1 MESSAISKHNRVS
14 ASKVRLVTNE
24 IKGYS
29 LPEAIDIL
37 KNMPQKGA
45 RIVLKTLYSAGA
57 NAKYQ
62 NPDIIEDAL
71 FIKKIAVDEG
81 PTMKRFHVRARGR
94 AGRIRKRTSNV
105 TIILSDEN

>member
-1 MESSAISKHNRVS
+1 MESSAKSKQNRIS
-14 ASKVRLVTNE
+14 AFKVRLVTNE
-24 IKGYS
+24 IKGFS
-29 LPEAIDIL
+29 FPEAIDIL
-37 KNMPQKGA
+37 KHMPQKGA
-45 RIVLKTLYSAGA
+45 GIVLKTLYSAGA

-81 PTMKRFHVRARGR
+81 PTMKRFHARARGR
-94 AGRIRKRTSNV
+94 AGRIRKRTSNL

>member
-1 MESSAISKHNRVS
+1 MESSAKSSTNRIS

-29 LPEAIDIL
+29 LPEAIDVL
-37 KNMPQKGA
+37 KHMPQKGA
-45 RIVLKTLYSAGA
+45 KIVLKTLSSAGA
-57 NAKYQ
+57 NAKYH
-62 NPDIIEDAL
+62 NPDIIDEAL

-81 PTMKRFHVRARGR
+81 PTMKRFQARARGR

>member
-1 MESSAISKHNRVS
+1 MESSAKSKQNRVS

-45 RIVLKTLYSAGA
+45 RIVLKTLSKTACPVIVPLYPERIVGDADMAGICA
-57 NAKYQ
+57 AGSYD
-62 NPDIIEDAL
+62 PEVSRIEDLPA
-71 FIKKIAVDEG
+71 FQA
-81 PTMKRFHVRARGR
+81 
-94 AGRIRKRTSNV
+94 
-105 TIILSDEN
+105 

>member
-1 MESSAISKHNRVS
+1 
-14 ASKVRLVTNE
+14 
-24 IKGYS
+24 
-29 LPEAIDIL
+29 
-37 KNMPQKGA
+37 MPQKGA

-81 PTMKRFHVRARGR
+81 PTMKRFHARARGR